1 VHAAGQLAGPEPSL
15 PGEITH
21 PVVRSRS
28 SCAQA
33 IPAGEAI
40 GRVERGPTARW
51 WRAPR
56 ATRLG
61 GRGNELRLLR
71 QSSRGRSLA
80 EARPC
85 DDHFSGRCGV
95 PLKDGL
101 LHRGWLVPEPAGYD
115 LSQHGVEG
123 ALDWG
128 VDVTTALTSR
138 RRFAQPCLDWTERR
152 ERLARAL
159 AAALTAALMKDPEPW
174 FVRRDHR
181 GLRSTEL
188 GLGRLAH
195 FGWEPR
201 E

>member
-1 VHAAGQLAGPEPSL
+1 MRQASWRVLSRACLA
-15 PGEITH
+15 
-21 PVVRSRS
+21 RSRTVSRRS
-28 SCAQA
+28 SRARAHCTVGASPQSY
-33 IPAGEAI
+33 PA
-40 GRVERGPTARW
+40 R
-51 WRAPR
+51 RA
-56 ATRLG
+56 
-61 GRGNELRLLR
+61 GNELRLLR

-101 LHRGWLVPEPAGYD
+101 LDRGCLVPEPAGYD
-115 LSQHGVEG
+115 VSEHGVEG

-152 ERLARAL
+152 EHLARAL
-159 AAALTAALMKDPEPW
+159 AAALTAALMKGPEPW
-174 FVRRDHR
+174 FVRLADDHR
-181 GLRSTEL
+181 GLRPTEL